1 MSRAVRW
8 DAHPW
13 KSLDVPGTGDRAEF
27 AVTTLE
33 DLGIGK
39 YGEIDPETLAVQLE
53 DLAEED

>member
-1 MSRAVRW
+1 VRW